1 MLPIRERKPLL
12 QKQTAEAEQ
21 STKLI
26 TEPLKPKSSAED
38 PALLFLLR
46 TKTRTTL
53 RPMRYDFSKTEKK
66 WQARWKQQETFKT
79 GEAPEKPKYYVLDM
93 FPYPSGSGLHVGH
106 LEGYTASDISA
117 RYRRSRGYNVL
128 HPMGWDAFGLPA
140 EQFAIKTGTHP
151 SDTTQKNIANF
162 KETLQAMGFSYDW
175 SREINTTDPGYFQ
188 WTQWIFLK
196 LHEMG
201 LAYMSEVDVNWCVE
215 LRAVLANEE
224 VEEKL
229 ADGLTVVRR
238 PLRQWVLKIT
248 AYADRLLEDLDGLDW
263 PENVKQMQRNWIGRS
278 EGVEVD
284 FELRC
289 HRTML
294 RVYTT
299 RPDTLFG
306 ATYLVISPEHAM
318 AEKLATA
325 QQLVAVKEYIAKA
338 KLKTELER
346 TGLQKDKTGVFT
358 GSYAI
363 NPATGEPLPVW
374 ISDFVLTSYGTGAIM
389 SVPAHDSRD
398 WEFAKQYGLPI
409 IEVVKSPHDVQQEVF
424 EGKDSTVVNSSNNDI
439 SLNGL
444 AFPEAFEL
452 MASWLEKKKAG
463 KRKVNYRL
471 RDWIFSRQRY
481 WGEPI
486 PIKHYPD
493 GTLKPETSLP
503 LMLPEVEAYQPTET
517 GESPLANI
525 PEWLNGTDENGPF
538 RRETNTMPQ
547 WAGSCWYYLR
557 FIDPHNSKL
566 PVDPAKEAY
575 WMNVDLYIG
584 GAEHAVLHLLYA
596 RFWHKVLF
604 DLKVVSTKEPFQRLF
619 NQGMILGEDNEK
631 MSKSR
636 GNVIPADHVLQTYGA
651 DAVRLYEMFLGPLEQ
666 VKPWNT
672 NGIEGV
678 SRFLSRVW
686 RLVWPEPEGTRADL
700 STLAPSP
707 DLLRRMHK
715 TIKKVAADTEN
726 LKFNTA
732 IAEMMV
738 FTNELHRTGESSR
751 IAVETLLLLLAP
763 YAPHLSEELWEALG
777 HQESI
782 SLAPF
787 PEFDPELAQ
796 DKEVTIAVQVNGKLR
811 GSFTAAPGCPK
822 EQLLNE
828 AKALEGVKKF
838 LEGVTIM
845 KEIVV
850 PDKLINFA
858 VK

>member
-1 MLPIRERKPLL
+1 MKYEF
-12 QKQTAEAEQ
+12 
-21 STKLI
+21 STI
-26 TEPLKPKSSAED
+26 
-38 PALLFLLR
+38 
-46 TKTRTTL
+46 
-53 RPMRYDFSKTEKK
+53 EKK
-66 WQARWKQQETFKT
+66 WQASWQKHNTFAT
-79 GEAPEKPKYYVLDM
+79 GKEADKPKYYVLDM
-93 FPYPSGSGLHVGH
+93 FPYPSGTGLHVGH
-106 LEGYTASDISA
+106 LEGYTASDITA
-117 RYRRSRGYNVL
+117 RYKRSCGYNVL

-151 SDTTQKNIANF
+151 KTTTENNIRSF

-175 SREINTTDPGYFQ
+175 EREINTTDPGYFK

-196 LHEMG
+196 LYDMG
-201 LAYMSEVDVNWCVE
+201 LAYMSEVDVNWCEE
-215 LRAVLANEE
+215 LKTVLANEE
-224 VEEKL
+224 VEEKI
-229 ADGLTVVRR
+229 AEGYTVIRR

-248 AYADRLLEDLDGLDW
+248 AYADRLIADLEELEW

-278 EGVEVD
+278 EGVNID
-284 FELRC
+284 FELPC
-289 HRTML
+289 HKEKL

-306 ATYLVISPEHAM
+306 ATYLVISPEHPL

-325 QQLVAVKEYIAKA
+325 QQLVEVKHYIGQA

-346 TGLQKDKTGVFT
+346 TGLQKEKTGVFT

-363 NPATGEPLPVW
+363 NPATNEPLPVW

-398 WEFAKQYGLPI
+398 WEFAKQYNLPI
-409 IEVVKSPHDVQQEVF
+409 IEVIKSPHDVQEKVF
-424 EGKDSTVVNSSNNDI
+424 EDKDSTCVNSSNSEITLD
-439 SLNGL
+439 GL
-444 AFPEAFEL
+444 SFSESFER
-452 MASWLEKKKAG
+452 MASWLERKKVG
-463 KRKVNYRL
+463 ERKVNYKL

-486 PIKHYPD
+486 PIKHYED
-493 GTLKPETSLP
+493 GTLRTETHLP
-503 LMLPEVEAYQPTET
+503 LVLPEVEAYQPSST

-525 PEWLNGTDENGPF
+525 PDWLYGSDEHGSF

-557 FIDPHNSKL
+557 FIDPDNTMQL
-566 PVDPAKEAY
+566 IDPEKERY

-604 DLKVVSTKEPFQRLF
+604 DIGVVSSKEPFKSLL

-636 GNVIPADHVLQTYGA
+636 GNVIPADHVLERYGA

-678 SRFLSRVW
+678 SRFLSKVW
-686 RLVWPEPEGTRADL
+686 RLIYPEHEGPAASLTMEAM
-700 STLAPSP
+700 P
-707 DLLRRMHK
+707 DELLRRMHK
-715 TIKKVAADTEN
+715 TIKKVSEDTEN

-738 FTNELHRTGESSR
+738 FVNELQKAGCKNRE
-751 IAVETLLLLLAP
+751 AVETLLLLLAP
-763 YAPHLSEELWEALG
+763 YAPHISEELWEAIG
-777 HQESI
+777 HSVSI
-782 SLAPF
+782 SSEHF
-787 PEFDPELAQ
+787 PSYDPQLVEDTVL
-796 DKEVTIAVQVNGKLR
+796 TIAVQINGKLR
-811 GSFTAAPGCPK
+811 GTFLAPAKSPK
-822 EQLLNE
+822 ELLLAE
-828 AKALEGVKKF
+828 AKKVESVLKF
-838 LEGVTIM
+838 LEGQTIVR
-845 KEIVV
+845 EIVI
-850 PDKLINFA
+850 PDKLVSFA

>member
-1 MLPIRERKPLL
+1 MKYE
-12 QKQTAEAEQ
+12 
-21 STKLI
+21 
-26 TEPLKPKSSAED
+26 
-38 PALLFLLR
+38 
-46 TKTRTTL
+46 
-53 RPMRYDFSKTEKK
+53 FSNIEKK
-66 WQARWKQQETFKT
+66 WQANWQKHNTFAT
-79 GEAPEKPKYYVLDM
+79 GKDADKPKYYVLDM
-93 FPYPSGSGLHVGH
+93 FPYPSGTGLHVGH
-106 LEGYTASDISA
+106 LEGYTASDITA
-117 RYRRSRGYNVL
+117 RYKRSCGYNVL

-151 SDTTQKNIANF
+151 KTTTENNIRSF

-175 SREINTTDPGYFQ
+175 QREINTTDPGYFK

-196 LHEMG
+196 LYERG
-201 LAYMSEVDVNWCVE
+201 LAYMSEVDVNWCEE
-215 LRAVLANEE
+215 LKTVLANEE
-224 VEEKL
+224 VEEKI
-229 ADGLTVVRR
+229 ADGYTVIRR

-248 AYADRLLEDLDGLDW
+248 AYADRLIEDLEELEW

-278 EGVEVD
+278 EGVNID
-284 FELRC
+284 FELPC
-289 HRTML
+289 HNQKL

-306 ATYLVISPEHAM
+306 ATYLVISPEHPL

-325 QQLVAVKEYIAKA
+325 QQLVEIKSYISQA

-346 TGLQKDKTGVFT
+346 TGLQKEKTGVFT

-363 NPATGEPLPVW
+363 NPATGKPLPVW
-374 ISDFVLTSYGTGAIM
+374 ISDFVLISYGTGAIM

-398 WEFAKQYGLPI
+398 WEFAKQYNLPI
-409 IEVVKSPHDVQQEVF
+409 IEVIKSPHDVQEKVF
-424 EGKDSTVVNSSNNDI
+424 EDKDSTCVNSSNSEITLD
-439 SLNGL
+439 GL
-444 AFPEAFEL
+444 SFSESFER
-452 MASWLEKKKAG
+452 MASWLERKKVG
-463 KRKVNYRL
+463 ERKVNYKL

-486 PIKHYPD
+486 PIKHYED
-493 GTLKPETSLP
+493 GILRTETNLP
-503 LMLPEVEAYQPTET
+503 LVLPEVEAYQPSST

-525 PEWLNGTDENGPF
+525 HEWLYGADEHGSF

-557 FIDPHNSKL
+557 FIDPENREQL
-566 PVDPAKEAY
+566 IDPEKERY

-604 DLKVVSTKEPFQRLF
+604 DIGVVSSKEPFKRLF

-636 GNVIPADHVLQTYGA
+636 GNVIPADHVLERYGA

-678 SRFLSRVW
+678 SRFLSKVW
-686 RLVWPEPEGTRADL
+686 RLVYPEHEGPAASLTIEAMPEEL
-700 STLAPSP
+700 Q
-707 DLLRRMHK
+707 RRMHK
-715 TIKKVAADTEN
+715 TIRKVSEDTEN

-738 FTNELHRTGESSR
+738 FVNELQKAGCKNRD
-751 IAVETLLLLLAP
+751 AVETLLLLLAP
-763 YAPHLSEELWEALG
+763 YAPHISEELWEAIG
-777 HQESI
+777 HNASI
-782 SLAPF
+782 SSEHF
-787 PEFDPELAQ
+787 PSYDPELVE
-796 DKEVTIAVQVNGKLR
+796 DTVLTIAVQINGKLR
-811 GSFTAAPGCPK
+811 GTFVAQAKSPK
-822 EQLLNE
+822 ESLLEE
-828 AKALEGVKKF
+828 AKKVESVIKF
-838 LEGVTIM
+838 LEGQTIV
-845 KEIVV
+845 KEIVI
-850 PDKLINFA
+850 PDKLVSFA

>member
-1 MLPIRERKPLL
+1 
-12 QKQTAEAEQ
+12 
-21 STKLI
+21 
-26 TEPLKPKSSAED
+26 
-38 PALLFLLR
+38 
-46 TKTRTTL
+46 
-53 RPMRYDFSKTEKK
+53 MRYDFSAVEKK
-66 WQARWKQQETFKT
+66 WQSFWQKTDTFCT
-79 GEAPEKPKYYVLDM
+79 GESDDRQKYYVLDM

-106 LEGYTASDISA
+106 LEGYTASDIVA
-117 RYRRSRGYNVL
+117 RYKRSCGFNVL

-140 EQFAIKTGTHP
+140 EQYAIKTGTHP
-151 SDTTQKNIANF
+151 KITTENNIRSF
-162 KETLQAMGFSYDW
+162 RETLQAMGFSYDW
-175 SREINTTDPGYFQ
+175 SREINTTDPAYFK

-201 LAYMSEVDVNWCVE
+201 LAYMSDVDVNWCVE
-215 LRAVLANEE
+215 LKAVLANEE
-224 VEEKL
+224 VDEKI
-229 ADGLTVVRR
+229 ADGYTVVRK

-248 AYADRLLEDLDGLDW
+248 AYAERLLADLDELEW

-278 EGVEVD
+278 EGVEID

-289 HRTML
+289 HRKNL

-306 ATYLVISPEHAM
+306 ATYLVISPEHPM

-325 QQLVAVKEYIAKA
+325 DNLKAVKAYIGGA

-363 NPATGEPLPVW
+363 NPATDQPLPVW

-398 WEFAKQYGLPI
+398 WEFAKKFDLPI
-409 IEVVKSPHDVQQEVF
+409 IEVIRSPHDVQETVF
-424 EGKDSTVVNSSNNDI
+424 EGKDSVCVNSSNGDI
-439 SLNGL
+439 SIDGL
-444 AFPEAFEL
+444 SFREAFEV
-452 MASWLEKKKAG
+452 MATWLESKGAG
-463 KRKVNYRL
+463 KRTVNYKL

-486 PIKHYPD
+486 PVKHYDD
-493 GTLKPETSLP
+493 GALRPETNLP
-503 LMLPEVEAYQPTET
+503 LTLPEVEAYQPSDT
-517 GESPLANI
+517 GESPLATI
-525 PEWLNGTDENGPF
+525 HDWLYGNDEHGSF

-557 FIDPHNSKL
+557 FIDPLNGDNL
-566 PVDPAKEAY
+566 IDPEKERY

-604 DLKVVSTKEPFQRLF
+604 DLGVVSTREPFRKLF

-636 GNVIPADHVLQTYGA
+636 GNVIPADHVLQKYGA

-672 NGIEGV
+672 NGIEGI
-678 SRFLSRVW
+678 SRFLGKVW
-686 RLVWPEPEGTRADL
+686 RLVYPEQDGSAAELSGDQLPEE
-700 STLAPSP
+700 
-707 DLLRRMHK
+707 LLRRMHK
-715 TIKKVAADTEN
+715 TVRKVSEDTDS

-732 IAEMMV
+732 ISEMMV
-738 FTNELHRTGESSR
+738 FVNELQRSGIRSIT
-751 IAVETLLLLLAP
+751 AVETLLLLLAP
-763 YAPHLSEELWEALG
+763 YAPHICEELWQALG
-777 HQESI
+777 HAESI
-782 SLAPF
+782 SKEPF
-787 PEFDPELAQ
+787 PAYDTALAADIVVQ
-796 DKEVTIAVQVNGKLR
+796 IAVQVNGKLR
-811 GSFTAAPGCPK
+811 GTFTAEAGTVR
-822 EQLLNE
+822 EDLLEE
-828 AKALEGVKKF
+828 ARDVESVRKF
-838 LEGVTIM
+838 LEGKTVVR
-845 KEIVV
+845 EIVV
-850 PDKLINFA
+850 PDKLVNFA
-858 VK
+858 VN

>member
-1 MLPIRERKPLL
+1 
-12 QKQTAEAEQ
+12 
-21 STKLI
+21 
-26 TEPLKPKSSAED
+26 
-38 PALLFLLR
+38 
-46 TKTRTTL
+46 
-53 RPMRYDFSKTEKK
+53 MRYDFSKTEKK

-117 RYRRSRGYNVL
+117 RYRRSRGFNVL

-175 SREINTTDPGYFQ
+175 SREINTTDPGYFR

-325 QQLVAVKEYIAKA
+325 QQLVAVKEYIANA

-398 WEFAKQYGLPI
+398 WEFAKRYNLPI
-409 IEVVKSPHDVQQEVF
+409 IEVVKSPHDVQEAVF
-424 EGKDSTVVNSSNNDI
+424 EGKESAALNSNNSEI
-439 SLNGL
+439 SLDGL
-444 AFPEAFEL
+444 AFPEAFAL
-452 MASWLEKKKAG
+452 MASWLEKKKTG

-525 PEWLNGTDENGPF
+525 PEWLHGSDENGPF

-557 FIDPHNSKL
+557 FIDPHNSDL
-566 PVDPAKEAY
+566 PLDPQKEAY

-604 DLKVVSTKEPFQRLF
+604 DIGVVSTKEPFQKLF

-636 GNVIPADHVLQTYGA
+636 GNVIPADKVLGEYGA

-672 NGIEGV
+672 NGIEGI

-686 RLVWPEPEGTRADL
+686 RLVWPEPEGPRAEL
-700 STLAPSP
+700 PAEAPSP
-707 DLLRRMHK
+707 DILRRMHK
-715 TIKKVAADTEN
+715 TIKKVGEDTEN

-751 IAVETLLLLLAP
+751 EAIETLLLLLAP

-777 HQESI
+777 HPESI
-782 SLAPF
+782 SLVPF
-787 PEFDPELAQ
+787 PQFDPELAR
-796 DKEVTIAVQVNGKLR
+796 DSEVTIAVQINGKLR
-811 GSFTAAPGCPK
+811 GTFTAAPGTPK
-822 EQLLNE
+822 EQLLCE
-828 AKALEGVKKF
+828 AKALESVQKF

-845 KEIVV
+845 KEIAV

>member
-1 MLPIRERKPLL
+1 MKYEF
-12 QKQTAEAEQ
+12 
-21 STKLI
+21 STI
-26 TEPLKPKSSAED
+26 
-38 PALLFLLR
+38 
-46 TKTRTTL
+46 
-53 RPMRYDFSKTEKK
+53 EKK
-66 WQARWKQQETFKT
+66 WQASWQKHNTFAT
-79 GEAPEKPKYYVLDM
+79 GKEADKPKYYVLDM
-93 FPYPSGSGLHVGH
+93 FPYPSGTGLHVGH
-106 LEGYTASDISA
+106 LEGYTASDITA
-117 RYRRSRGYNVL
+117 RYKRSCGYNVL

-151 SDTTQKNIANF
+151 KTTTENNIRSF

-175 SREINTTDPGYFQ
+175 EREINTTDPGYFK

-196 LHEMG
+196 LYDMG
-201 LAYMSEVDVNWCVE
+201 LAYMSEVDVNWCEE
-215 LRAVLANEE
+215 LKTVLANEE
-224 VEEKL
+224 VEEKI
-229 ADGLTVVRR
+229 AEGYTVIRR

-248 AYADRLLEDLDGLDW
+248 AYADRLIADLEELEW

-278 EGVEVD
+278 EGVNID
-284 FELRC
+284 FELPC
-289 HRTML
+289 HNEKL

-306 ATYLVISPEHAM
+306 ATYLVISPEHPL

-325 QQLVAVKEYIAKA
+325 QHLVEVKHYIGQA

-346 TGLQKDKTGVFT
+346 TGLQKEKTGVFT

-363 NPATGEPLPVW
+363 NPATNEPLPVW

-398 WEFAKQYGLPI
+398 WEFAKQYNLPI
-409 IEVVKSPHDVQQEVF
+409 IEVIKSPHDVQEKVF
-424 EGKDSTVVNSSNNDI
+424 EDKDSTCVNSSNSEITLD
-439 SLNGL
+439 GL
-444 AFPEAFEL
+444 SFSESFER
-452 MASWLEKKKAG
+452 MASWLERKKVG
-463 KRKVNYRL
+463 ERKVNYKL

-486 PIKHYPD
+486 PIKHYED
-493 GTLKPETSLP
+493 GTLRTETHLP
-503 LMLPEVEAYQPTET
+503 LVLPEVEAYQPSST

-525 PEWLNGTDENGPF
+525 PDWLYGSDEHGSF

-557 FIDPHNSKL
+557 FIDPDNTMQL
-566 PVDPAKEAY
+566 IDPEKERY

-604 DLKVVSTKEPFQRLF
+604 DIGVVSSKEPFKRLF

-636 GNVIPADHVLQTYGA
+636 GNVIPADHVLERYGA

-678 SRFLSRVW
+678 SRFLSKVW
-686 RLVWPEPEGTRADL
+686 RLIYPEHEGPAASLTMEAM
-700 STLAPSP
+700 P
-707 DLLRRMHK
+707 DELLRRMHK
-715 TIKKVAADTEN
+715 TIKKVSEDTEN

-738 FTNELHRTGESSR
+738 FVNELQKAGCKNRE
-751 IAVETLLLLLAP
+751 AVETLLLLLAP
-763 YAPHLSEELWEALG
+763 YAPHISEELWEAIG
-777 HQESI
+777 HSVSI
-782 SLAPF
+782 SSEHF
-787 PEFDPELAQ
+787 PSYDPQLVEDTVL
-796 DKEVTIAVQVNGKLR
+796 TIAVQINGKLR
-811 GSFTAAPGCPK
+811 GTFLAPAKSPK
-822 EQLLNE
+822 ELLLAE
-828 AKALEGVKKF
+828 AKKVESVLKF
-838 LEGVTIM
+838 LEGQTIVR
-845 KEIVV
+845 EIVI
-850 PDKLINFA
+850 PDKLVSFA

>member
-1 MLPIRERKPLL
+1 MK
-12 QKQTAEAEQ
+12 
-21 STKLI
+21 
-26 TEPLKPKSSAED
+26 
-38 PALLFLLR
+38 
-46 TKTRTTL
+46 
-53 RPMRYDFSKTEKK
+53 YDFPQIEKK
-66 WQARWKQQETFKT
+66 WQAYWQEHGTFRAEE
-79 GEAPEKPKYYVLDM
+79 GHDKPKYYVLDM

-106 LEGYTASDISA
+106 LEGYTASDIVA
-117 RYRRSRGYNVL
+117 RYRRSLGHNVL

-140 EQFAIKTGTHP
+140 EQFAIRTGTHP
-151 SDTTQKNIANF
+151 SLTTEKNVASF
-162 KETLQAMGFSYDW
+162 RQTLRSMGFSYDW
-175 SREINTTDPGYFQ
+175 SREINTTDPEYFR

-201 LAYMSEVDVNWCVE
+201 LAYQSEVDVNWCVE

-224 VEEKL
+224 VEEKV
-229 ADGLTVVRR
+229 AEGLTVVRR

-248 AYADRLLEDLDGLDW
+248 AYAERLLEDLEGLDW

-289 HRTML
+289 HRKML

-306 ATYLVISPEHAM
+306 ATYLVISPEHPM

-325 QQLVAVKEYIAKA
+325 QQLVEVKKYIAEA
-338 KLKTELER
+338 RLKTELER
-346 TGLQKDKTGVFT
+346 TGLQKEKTGVFT

-363 NPATGEPLPVW
+363 NPANNEPLPVW

-398 WEFAKQYGLPI
+398 WEFAKKFGLPI
-409 IEVVKSPHDVQQEVF
+409 REVVKSPHDVEEEVYD
-424 EGKDSTVVNSSNNDI
+424 GKDSVSVNSANDEV
-439 SLNGL
+439 SLDGL
-444 AFPEAFEL
+444 RFPEAFER
-452 MASWLEKKKAG
+452 MASWLEKKKLG
-463 KRKVNYRL
+463 ERKVNYRL

-486 PIKHYPD
+486 PIRHYED
-493 GTLKPETSLP
+493 GTLAAETELP
-503 LMLPEVEAYQPTET
+503 LRLPEVEAYQPTET

-525 PEWLNGTDENGPF
+525 PEWLFGQDRHGKF

-557 FIDPHNSKL
+557 FIDPRNREKL
-566 PVDPAKEAY
+566 VDPGEERY

-596 RFWHKVLF
+596 RFWHKVLY
-604 DLKVVSTKEPFQRLF
+604 DLKVVSTKEPFQKLF

-636 GNVIPADHVLQTYGA
+636 GNVIPADHVMETYGA

-678 SRFLSRVW
+678 SRFLGRVW
-686 RLVWPEPEGTRADL
+686 RLVHPDQEGPAKAPDESAMPEE
-700 STLAPSP
+700 
-707 DLLRRMHK
+707 LLRRMHK
-715 TIKKVAADTEN
+715 TVKKVRQDTEN

-738 FTNELHRTGESSR
+738 LVNELHKTGNRSR
-751 IAVETLLLLLAP
+751 KAIEAVVLLLAP
-763 YAPHLSEELWEALG
+763 YAPHIAEELWEGLG
-777 HQESI
+777 HEGSI
-782 SLAPF
+782 SAVPF
-787 PEFDPELAQ
+787 PEYDPALATDDVQ
-796 DKEVTIAVQVNGKLR
+796 TIAVQVNGKLR
-811 GSFTAAPGCPK
+811 GTFQCPTGTPK
-822 EQLLNE
+822 EEMLE
-828 AKALEGVKKF
+828 AARAVESVRKFIEGS
-838 LEGVTIM
+838 TIV

-850 PDKLINFA
+850 PGKLVNFA
-858 VK
+858 VKG

>member
-1 MLPIRERKPLL
+1 MKYEF
-12 QKQTAEAEQ
+12 
-21 STKLI
+21 STI
-26 TEPLKPKSSAED
+26 
-38 PALLFLLR
+38 
-46 TKTRTTL
+46 
-53 RPMRYDFSKTEKK
+53 EKK
-66 WQARWKQQETFKT
+66 WQASWQKHNTFAT
-79 GEAPEKPKYYVLDM
+79 GKEADKPKYYVLDM
-93 FPYPSGSGLHVGH
+93 FPYPSGTGLHVGH
-106 LEGYTASDISA
+106 LEGYTASDITA
-117 RYRRSRGYNVL
+117 RYKRSCGYNVL

-151 SDTTQKNIANF
+151 KTTTENNIRSF

-175 SREINTTDPGYFQ
+175 EREINTTDPGYFK

-196 LHEMG
+196 LYDMG
-201 LAYMSEVDVNWCVE
+201 LAYMSEVDVNWCEE
-215 LRAVLANEE
+215 LKTVLANEE
-224 VEEKL
+224 VEEKI
-229 ADGLTVVRR
+229 AEGYTVIRR

-248 AYADRLLEDLDGLDW
+248 AYADRLIADLEELEW

-278 EGVEVD
+278 EGVNID
-284 FELRC
+284 FELPC
-289 HRTML
+289 HKEKL

-306 ATYLVISPEHAM
+306 ATYLVISPEHPL

-325 QQLVAVKEYIAKA
+325 QQLVEVKHYIGQA

-346 TGLQKDKTGVFT
+346 TGLQKEKTGVFT

-363 NPATGEPLPVW
+363 NPATNEPLPVW

-398 WEFAKQYGLPI
+398 WEFAKQYNLPI
-409 IEVVKSPHDVQQEVF
+409 IEVIKSPHDVQEKVF
-424 EGKDSTVVNSSNNDI
+424 EDKDSTCVNSSNSEITLD
-439 SLNGL
+439 GL
-444 AFPEAFEL
+444 SFSESFER
-452 MASWLEKKKAG
+452 MASWLERKKVG
-463 KRKVNYRL
+463 ERKVNYKL

-486 PIKHYPD
+486 PIKHYED
-493 GTLKPETSLP
+493 GTLRTETHLP
-503 LMLPEVEAYQPTET
+503 LVLPEVEAYQPSST

-525 PEWLNGTDENGPF
+525 PDWLYGSDEHGSF

-557 FIDPHNSKL
+557 FIDPDNTGQL
-566 PVDPAKEAY
+566 IDPEKERY

-604 DLKVVSTKEPFQRLF
+604 DIGVVSSKEPFKRLF

-636 GNVIPADHVLQTYGA
+636 GNVIPADHVLERYGA

-678 SRFLSRVW
+678 SRFLSKVW
-686 RLVWPEPEGTRADL
+686 RLIYPEHEGPAASLTMEAM
-700 STLAPSP
+700 P
-707 DLLRRMHK
+707 DELLRRMHK
-715 TIKKVAADTEN
+715 TIKKVSEDTEN

-738 FTNELHRTGESSR
+738 FVNELQKAGCKNRE
-751 IAVETLLLLLAP
+751 AVETLLLLLAP
-763 YAPHLSEELWEALG
+763 YAPHISEELWEAIG
-777 HQESI
+777 HSVSI
-782 SLAPF
+782 SSEHF
-787 PEFDPELAQ
+787 PSYDPQLVEDTVL
-796 DKEVTIAVQVNGKLR
+796 TIAVQINGKLR
-811 GSFTAAPGCPK
+811 GTFLAPAKSPK
-822 EQLLNE
+822 ELLLAE
-828 AKALEGVKKF
+828 AKKVESVLKF
-838 LEGVTIM
+838 LEGQTIVR
-845 KEIVV
+845 EIVI
-850 PDKLINFA
+850 PDKLVSFA

>member
-1 MLPIRERKPLL
+1 MKYEF
-12 QKQTAEAEQ
+12 
-21 STKLI
+21 
-26 TEPLKPKSSAED
+26 
-38 PALLFLLR
+38 PAI
-46 TKTRTTL
+46 
-53 RPMRYDFSKTEKK
+53 EKK
-66 WQARWKQQETFKT
+66 WHSRWQADKTFKT
-79 GEAPEKPKYYVLDM
+79 GDDASKPKYYVLDM

-106 LEGYTASDISA
+106 LEGYTASDIIA
-117 RYRRSRGYNVL
+117 RYKRSRGYNVL

-151 SDTTQKNIANF
+151 KLTTEQNIRNF

-175 SREINTTDPGYFQ
+175 TREINTTDAQYYK
-188 WTQWIFLK
+188 WTQWIFSQLYDR
-196 LHEMG
+196 G

-215 LRAVLANEE
+215 LKAVLANEE
-224 VEEKL
+224 VEEKIT
-229 ADGLTVVRR
+229 DGYTVVRR

-248 AYADRLLEDLDGLDW
+248 AYAERLLADLDELDW

-278 EGVEVD
+278 EGVEID
-284 FELRC
+284 FELPC
-289 HRTML
+289 HKKNL

-306 ATYLVISPEHAM
+306 ATYLVISPEHPL

-325 QQLVAVKEYIAKA
+325 QQLVEVKQYIRQA

-346 TGLQKDKTGVFT
+346 TGLQKEKTGVFT

-363 NPATGEPLPVW
+363 NPATGKPLPVW
-374 ISDFVLTSYGTGAIM
+374 ISDFVLISYGTGAIM

-398 WEFAKQYGLPI
+398 WEFAKQYNLSI
-409 IEVVKSPHDVQQEVF
+409 IEVIKSQHDVQEQVF
-424 EGKDSTVVNSSNNDI
+424 EDKNSVCVNSSNDEI
-439 SLNGL
+439 SLDGL
-444 AFPEAFEL
+444 SFSDAFER
-452 MASWLEKKKAG
+452 MASWLERKQVG
-463 KRKVNYRL
+463 ERKVNYKL

-486 PIKHYPD
+486 PIKHYDD
-493 GTLKPETSLP
+493 GTVRLETNLP
-503 LMLPEVEAYQPTET
+503 LELPEVEAYHPSET

-525 PEWLNGTDENGPF
+525 TEWLYGSDEHGAF

-557 FIDPHNSKL
+557 FIDPENHQHLIDS
-566 PVDPAKEAY
+566 EQERY

-604 DLKVVSTKEPFQRLF
+604 DLGVVSTKEPFRKLF

-636 GNVIPADHVLQTYGA
+636 GNVIPADHVLTRYGA

-672 NGIEGV
+672 NGIEGI
-678 SRFLSRVW
+678 SRFLGKVW
-686 RLVWPEPEGTRADL
+686 RLVYPTLDGAATELSSAPMPEG
-700 STLAPSP
+700 
-707 DLLRRMHK
+707 LLRRMHK
-715 TIKKVAADTEN
+715 TIKKVGEDTEN

-732 IAEMMV
+732 ISEMMV
-738 FTNELHRTGESSR
+738 FVNELQKAGCNNREA
-751 IAVETLLLLLAP
+751 IETLLVLLAP
-763 YAPHLSEELWEALG
+763 YAPHITEELWEAIG
-777 HQESI
+777 RNTSI
-782 SLAPF
+782 SKQSF
-787 PEFDPELAQ
+787 PSYDSTLVEDSML
-796 DKEVTIAVQVNGKLR
+796 TIAVQINGKLR
-811 GSFTAAPGCPK
+811 GTFTAPAKSSK
-822 EQLLNE
+822 EHLLAE
-828 AKALEGVKKF
+828 ARHVESARKF
-838 LEGVTIM
+838 LEEKTIIR
-845 KEIVV
+845 EIVV
-850 PDKLINFA
+850 VDKLVNFA

>member
-1 MLPIRERKPLL
+1 MKYE
-12 QKQTAEAEQ
+12 
-21 STKLI
+21 
-26 TEPLKPKSSAED
+26 
-38 PALLFLLR
+38 
-46 TKTRTTL
+46 
-53 RPMRYDFSKTEKK
+53 FSNIEKK
-66 WQARWKQQETFKT
+66 WQANWQKHNTFAT
-79 GEAPEKPKYYVLDM
+79 GKEADKPKYYVLDM
-93 FPYPSGSGLHVGH
+93 FPYPSGTGLHVGH
-106 LEGYTASDISA
+106 LEGYTASDITA
-117 RYRRSRGYNVL
+117 RYKRSCGYNVL

-151 SDTTQKNIANF
+151 KTTTENNIRSF

-175 SREINTTDPGYFQ
+175 EREINTTDPGYFK

-196 LHEMG
+196 LYDMG
-201 LAYMSEVDVNWCVE
+201 LAYMSEVDVNWCEE
-215 LRAVLANEE
+215 LKTVLANEE
-224 VEEKL
+224 VEEKI
-229 ADGLTVVRR
+229 AEGYTVIRR

-248 AYADRLLEDLDGLDW
+248 AYADRLIADLEELEW

-278 EGVEVD
+278 EGVNID
-284 FELRC
+284 FELPC
-289 HRTML
+289 HNEKL

-306 ATYLVISPEHAM
+306 ATYLVISPEHPL

-325 QQLVAVKEYIAKA
+325 QQLVEVKHYIGQA

-346 TGLQKDKTGVFT
+346 TGLQKEKTGVFT

-363 NPATGEPLPVW
+363 NPATNEPLPVW

-398 WEFAKQYGLPI
+398 WEFAKQYNLPI
-409 IEVVKSPHDVQQEVF
+409 IEVIKSPHDVQEKVF
-424 EGKDSTVVNSSNNDI
+424 EDKDSTCVNSSNSEITLD
-439 SLNGL
+439 GL
-444 AFPEAFEL
+444 SFSESFER
-452 MASWLEKKKAG
+452 MASWLERKKVG
-463 KRKVNYRL
+463 ERKVNYKL

-486 PIKHYPD
+486 PIKHYED
-493 GTLKPETSLP
+493 GTLRTETNLP
-503 LMLPEVEAYQPTET
+503 LVLPEVEAYQPSST

-525 PEWLNGTDENGPF
+525 PDWLYGSDEHGSF

-557 FIDPHNSKL
+557 FIDPDNTMQL
-566 PVDPAKEAY
+566 IDPEKERY

-604 DLKVVSTKEPFQRLF
+604 DIGVVSSKEPFKRLF

-636 GNVIPADHVLQTYGA
+636 GNVIPADHVLERYGA

-678 SRFLSRVW
+678 SRFLSKVW
-686 RLVWPEPEGTRADL
+686 RLIYPEHEGPAASLTMEAM
-700 STLAPSP
+700 P
-707 DLLRRMHK
+707 DELLRRMHK
-715 TIKKVAADTEN
+715 TIKKVSEDTEN

-738 FTNELHRTGESSR
+738 FVNELQKAGCKNRE
-751 IAVETLLLLLAP
+751 AVETLLLLLAP
-763 YAPHLSEELWEALG
+763 YAPHISEELWEAIG
-777 HQESI
+777 HSVSI
-782 SLAPF
+782 SSEHF
-787 PEFDPELAQ
+787 PSYDPQLVEDTVL
-796 DKEVTIAVQVNGKLR
+796 TIAVQINGKLR
-811 GSFTAAPGCPK
+811 GTFLAPAKSPK
-822 EQLLNE
+822 ELLLAE
-828 AKALEGVKKF
+828 AKKVESVLKF
-838 LEGVTIM
+838 LEGQTIVR
-845 KEIVV
+845 EIVI
-850 PDKLINFA
+850 PDKLVSFA

>member
-1 MLPIRERKPLL
+1 MKYE
-12 QKQTAEAEQ
+12 
-21 STKLI
+21 
-26 TEPLKPKSSAED
+26 
-38 PALLFLLR
+38 
-46 TKTRTTL
+46 
-53 RPMRYDFSKTEKK
+53 FSNIEKK
-66 WQARWKQQETFKT
+66 WQANWQKHNTFAT
-79 GEAPEKPKYYVLDM
+79 GKDTDKPKYYVLDM
-93 FPYPSGSGLHVGH
+93 FPYPSGTGLHVGH
-106 LEGYTASDISA
+106 LEGYTASDITA
-117 RYRRSRGYNVL
+117 RYKRSCGYNVL

-151 SDTTQKNIANF
+151 KTTTENNIRSF

-175 SREINTTDPGYFQ
+175 QREINTTDPGYFK

-196 LHEMG
+196 LYERG
-201 LAYMSEVDVNWCVE
+201 LAYMSEVDVNWCEE
-215 LRAVLANEE
+215 LKTVLANEE
-224 VEEKL
+224 VEEKI
-229 ADGLTVVRR
+229 ADGYTVIRR

-248 AYADRLLEDLDGLDW
+248 AYADRLIEDLEELEW

-278 EGVEVD
+278 EGVNID
-284 FELRC
+284 FELPC
-289 HRTML
+289 HNQKL

-306 ATYLVISPEHAM
+306 ATYLVISPEHPL

-325 QQLVAVKEYIAKA
+325 QQLVEIKSYISQA

-346 TGLQKDKTGVFT
+346 TGLQKEKTGAFT

-363 NPATGEPLPVW
+363 NPATGKPLPVW
-374 ISDFVLTSYGTGAIM
+374 ISDFVLISYGTGAIM

-398 WEFAKQYGLPI
+398 WEFAKQYNLPI
-409 IEVVKSPHDVQQEVF
+409 IEVIKSPHDVQEKVF
-424 EGKDSTVVNSSNNDI
+424 EDKDSTCVNSSNSEITLD
-439 SLNGL
+439 GL
-444 AFPEAFEL
+444 SFSESFER
-452 MASWLEKKKAG
+452 MASWLERKKVG
-463 KRKVNYRL
+463 ERKVNYKL

-486 PIKHYPD
+486 PIKHYED
-493 GTLKPETSLP
+493 GILRTETNLP
-503 LMLPEVEAYQPTET
+503 LVLPEVEAYQPSST

-525 PEWLNGTDENGPF
+525 HEWLYGADEHGSF

-557 FIDPHNSKL
+557 FIDPENREQL
-566 PVDPAKEAY
+566 IDPEKERY

-604 DLKVVSTKEPFQRLF
+604 DIGVVSSKEPFKRLF

-636 GNVIPADHVLQTYGA
+636 GNVIPADHVLERYGA

-678 SRFLSRVW
+678 SRFLSKVW
-686 RLVWPEPEGTRADL
+686 RLVYPEHEGPAASLTIEAMPEEL
-700 STLAPSP
+700 Q
-707 DLLRRMHK
+707 RRMHK
-715 TIKKVAADTEN
+715 TIRKVSEDTEN

-738 FTNELHRTGESSR
+738 FVNELQKAGCKNRD
-751 IAVETLLLLLAP
+751 AVETLLLLLAP
-763 YAPHLSEELWEALG
+763 YAPHISEELWEAIG
-777 HQESI
+777 HNASI
-782 SLAPF
+782 SSEHF
-787 PEFDPELAQ
+787 PSYDPELVE
-796 DKEVTIAVQVNGKLR
+796 DTVLTIAVQINGKLR
-811 GSFTAAPGCPK
+811 GTFVAQAKSPK
-822 EQLLNE
+822 ESLLEE
-828 AKALEGVKKF
+828 AKKVESVIKF
-838 LEGVTIM
+838 LEGQTIV
-845 KEIVV
+845 KEIVI
-850 PDKLINFA
+850 PDKLVSFA

>member
-1 MLPIRERKPLL
+1 MKYEF
-12 QKQTAEAEQ
+12 
-21 STKLI
+21 STI
-26 TEPLKPKSSAED
+26 
-38 PALLFLLR
+38 
-46 TKTRTTL
+46 
-53 RPMRYDFSKTEKK
+53 EKK
-66 WQARWKQQETFKT
+66 WQASWQKHNTFAT
-79 GEAPEKPKYYVLDM
+79 GKEADKPKYYVLDM
-93 FPYPSGSGLHVGH
+93 FPYPSGTGLHVGH
-106 LEGYTASDISA
+106 LEGYTASDITA
-117 RYRRSRGYNVL
+117 RYKRSCGYNVL

-151 SDTTQKNIANF
+151 KTTTENNIRSF

-175 SREINTTDPGYFQ
+175 EREINTTDPGYFK

-196 LHEMG
+196 LYDMG
-201 LAYMSEVDVNWCVE
+201 LAYMSEVDVNWCEE
-215 LRAVLANEE
+215 LKTVLANEE
-224 VEEKL
+224 VEEKI
-229 ADGLTVVRR
+229 ADGYTVIRR

-248 AYADRLLEDLDGLDW
+248 AYADRLIADLEELEW

-278 EGVEVD
+278 EGVNID
-284 FELRC
+284 FELPC
-289 HRTML
+289 HKEKL

-306 ATYLVISPEHAM
+306 ATYLVISPEHPL

-325 QQLVAVKEYIAKA
+325 QQLVEVKHYIGQA

-346 TGLQKDKTGVFT
+346 TGLQKEKTGVFT

-363 NPATGEPLPVW
+363 NPATNEPLPVW

-398 WEFAKQYGLPI
+398 WEFAKQYNLPI
-409 IEVVKSPHDVQQEVF
+409 IEVIKSPHDVQEKVF
-424 EGKDSTVVNSSNNDI
+424 EDKDSTCVNSSNSEITLD
-439 SLNGL
+439 GL
-444 AFPEAFEL
+444 SFSESFER
-452 MASWLEKKKAG
+452 MASWLERKKVG
-463 KRKVNYRL
+463 ERKVNYKL

-486 PIKHYPD
+486 PIKHYED
-493 GTLKPETSLP
+493 GTLRTETNLP
-503 LMLPEVEAYQPTET
+503 LVLPEVEAYQPSST

-525 PEWLNGTDENGPF
+525 PDWLYGSDEHGSF

-557 FIDPHNSKL
+557 FIDPDNTMQL
-566 PVDPAKEAY
+566 IDPEKERY

-604 DLKVVSTKEPFQRLF
+604 DIGVVSSKEPFKRLF

-636 GNVIPADHVLQTYGA
+636 GNVIPADHVLERYGA

-678 SRFLSRVW
+678 SRFLSKVW
-686 RLVWPEPEGTRADL
+686 RLIYPEHEGPAASLTMEAM
-700 STLAPSP
+700 P
-707 DLLRRMHK
+707 DELLRRMHK
-715 TIKKVAADTEN
+715 TIKKVSEDTEN

-738 FTNELHRTGESSR
+738 FVNELQKAGCKNRE
-751 IAVETLLLLLAP
+751 AVETLLLLLAP
-763 YAPHLSEELWEALG
+763 YAPHISEELWEAIG
-777 HQESI
+777 HSVSI
-782 SLAPF
+782 SSEHF
-787 PEFDPELAQ
+787 PSYDPQLVEDTVL
-796 DKEVTIAVQVNGKLR
+796 TIAVQINGKLR
-811 GSFTAAPGCPK
+811 GTFLAPAKSPK
-822 EQLLNE
+822 ELLLAE
-828 AKALEGVKKF
+828 AKKVESVLKF
-838 LEGVTIM
+838 LEGQTIVR
-845 KEIVV
+845 EIVI
-850 PDKLINFA
+850 PDKLVSFA

>member
-1 MLPIRERKPLL
+1 MKYEF
-12 QKQTAEAEQ
+12 
-21 STKLI
+21 STI
-26 TEPLKPKSSAED
+26 
-38 PALLFLLR
+38 
-46 TKTRTTL
+46 
-53 RPMRYDFSKTEKK
+53 EKK
-66 WQARWKQQETFKT
+66 WQASWQKHNTFAT
-79 GEAPEKPKYYVLDM
+79 GKDADKPKYYVLDM
-93 FPYPSGSGLHVGH
+93 FPYPSGTGLHVGH
-106 LEGYTASDISA
+106 LEGYTASDITA
-117 RYRRSRGYNVL
+117 RYKRSCGYNVL

-151 SDTTQKNIANF
+151 KTTTENNIRSF

-175 SREINTTDPGYFQ
+175 EREINTTDPGYFK

-196 LHEMG
+196 LYDMG
-201 LAYMSEVDVNWCVE
+201 LAYMSEVDVNWCEE
-215 LRAVLANEE
+215 LKTVLANEE
-224 VEEKL
+224 VEEKI
-229 ADGLTVVRR
+229 AEGYTVIRR

-248 AYADRLLEDLDGLDW
+248 AYADRLIADLEELEW

-278 EGVEVD
+278 EGVNID
-284 FELRC
+284 FELPC
-289 HRTML
+289 HKEKL

-306 ATYLVISPEHAM
+306 ATYLVISPEHPL

-325 QQLVAVKEYIAKA
+325 QQLVEVKHYIGQA

-346 TGLQKDKTGVFT
+346 TGLQKEKTGVFT

-363 NPATGEPLPVW
+363 NPATNEPLPVW

-398 WEFAKQYGLPI
+398 WEFAKQYNLPI
-409 IEVVKSPHDVQQEVF
+409 IEVIKSPHDVQEKVF
-424 EGKDSTVVNSSNNDI
+424 EDKDSTCVNSSNSEITLD
-439 SLNGL
+439 GL
-444 AFPEAFEL
+444 SFSESFER
-452 MASWLEKKKAG
+452 MASWLERKKVG
-463 KRKVNYRL
+463 ERKVNYKL

-486 PIKHYPD
+486 PIKHYED
-493 GTLKPETSLP
+493 GTLRTETHLP
-503 LMLPEVEAYQPTET
+503 LVLPEVEAYQPSST

-525 PEWLNGTDENGPF
+525 PDWLYGSDEHGSF

-557 FIDPHNSKL
+557 FIDPDNTMQL
-566 PVDPAKEAY
+566 IDPEKERY

-604 DLKVVSTKEPFQRLF
+604 DIGVVSSKEPFKRLF

-636 GNVIPADHVLQTYGA
+636 GNVIPADHVLERYGA

-678 SRFLSRVW
+678 SRFLSKVW
-686 RLVWPEPEGTRADL
+686 RLIYPEHEGPAASLTMEAM
-700 STLAPSP
+700 P
-707 DLLRRMHK
+707 DELLRRMHK
-715 TIKKVAADTEN
+715 TIKKVSEDTEN

-738 FTNELHRTGESSR
+738 FVNELQKAGCKNRE
-751 IAVETLLLLLAP
+751 AVETLLLLLAP
-763 YAPHLSEELWEALG
+763 YAPHISEELWEAIG
-777 HQESI
+777 HSVSI
-782 SLAPF
+782 SSEHF
-787 PEFDPELAQ
+787 PSYDPQLVEDTVL
-796 DKEVTIAVQVNGKLR
+796 TIAVQINGKLR
-811 GSFTAAPGCPK
+811 GTFLAPAKSPK
-822 EQLLNE
+822 ELLLAE
-828 AKALEGVKKF
+828 AKKVESVLKF
-838 LEGVTIM
+838 LEGQTIVR
-845 KEIVV
+845 EIVI
-850 PDKLINFA
+850 PDKLVSFA